1 MNKRFDPGFDS
12 TVLQALIFDVDG
24 TLADTERDLHRVAF
38 NRAFRRAG
46 LDWYW
51 DVPTYGRL
59 LKIAGGKE
67 RILHYIQ
74 TEAHDTHD
82 THNLHQS
89 DDSPHSGKH
98 EELTRELHA
107 SKTKIYLDL
116 LNKGEVSLRPG
127 VERLLREALRSGFRL
142 AIATTTTPANVVSLL
157 DSTLGDGAHRWF
169 EVIGAGDVVPNKKPA
184 PDIYEYVL
192 RKMRLPAGAC
202 FAFEDSSNG
211 LRASTG
217 AGLRTIITPTV
228 YTAGEDFGGAFA
240 VLSDLGEPCWKSR
253 HIAGVPAERG
263 LVDTAQLDAWHR
275 VQREELAL

>member
-1 MNKRFDPGFDS
+1 MNA
-12 TVLQALIFDVDG
+12 LQALIFDVDG
-24 TLADTERDLHRVAF
+24 TLADTERDVHRVAF
-38 NRAFRRAG
+38 NRAFRQAG

-74 TEAHDTHD
+74 TEAPDVSNIPRTGD
-82 THNLHQS
+82 YE
-89 DDSPHSGKH
+89 D
-98 EELTRELHA
+98 LTRELHA
-107 SKTKIYLDL
+107 TKTKIYLDL
-116 LNKGEVSLRPG
+116 LDNGEVSLRPG
-127 VERLLREALRSGFRL
+127 VERLLREARHAGFRL
-142 AIATTTTPANVVSLL
+142 AIATTTTPANVISLL
-157 DSTLGDGAHRWF
+157 EATLGNDAHRWF
-169 EVIGAGDVVPNKKPA
+169 EVIAAGDMVPHKKPA

-192 RKMRLPAGAC
+192 QKMKLPAGAC

-228 YTAGEDFGGAFA
+228 YTSGEDFSGAFA

-253 HIAGVPAERG
+253 HIAGMRPERG
-263 LVDTAQLDAWHR
+263 VVDTAQLDTWHR
-275 VQREELAL
+275 VQCEEFSL